1 MSLSSHMLSRTQ
13 TIRHKTPQ
21 PYHKHK
27 HKPHITQSTTINW
40 MRHLLPQNEI
50 NQSLTDLLIQKEQDL
65 PFVLHLLEDK
75 HLFTN
80 FAKTS
85 SRNNNN
91 NSSNSSNSVF
101 NINSNNNTVCKRK
114 LKPEKLF
121 HASIL
126 EKIYQLRDIF
136 LHFDKDRSRTLE
148 ISELCSM
155 FNSNK
160 IPITKNELID
170 LFTHPG
176 EQRRKSWQYKVTFLD
191 FVEFCLNEQCQHKYR
206 TLMTKIKNRTKNK
219 VYIPMSLQQTLE
231 YIYNETKIQSCF
243 NKIQKGIKKIEQ
255 VKRNERKLTTKSSL
269 TATKRGLLYK
279 IGFGRGVN
287 SGMVCKAFHD
297 IIEINGNKL
306 MEVEKEIQVNK
317 FLTEQNEND
326 IIGNTQCNTQCNTHT
341 VERGVTNRSNSNK
354 LNIRTNKIFTKHQL
368 HHNKAVYD
376 KTLPSVSITP
386 RVITTTTNY
395 NDERSP
401 KVIDIGRNNS
411 FFGNWSRNNQLKTES
426 TNITSYNVTTN
437 PTSSMNSY
445 YMNRNSL
452 IRKFKKT
459 LRVINNNTNTHN
471 NH

>member
-1 MSLSSHMLSRTQ
+1 MSLSSHMISRTQ
-13 TIRHKTPQ
+13 SIRHKTPQ

-27 HKPHITQSTTINW
+27 HKQHITQSTTINW
-40 MRHLLPQNEI
+40 MRHLLPQTEI

-65 PFVLHLLEDK
+65 PFVLRLLEDK

-85 SRNNNN
+85 SRNNNTNIN
-91 NSSNSSNSVF
+91 NSNL
-101 NINSNNNTVCKRK
+101 NSNTCTRK
-114 LKPEKLF
+114 LKPEHLF

-206 TLMTKIKNRTKNK
+206 LLMTKIKNRTKNHI
-219 VYIPMSLQQTLE
+219 YIPMSLQQTLE

-269 TATKRGLLYK
+269 SSNKRGLLYK

-306 MEVEKEIQVNK
+306 TQVEKEIQVNK
-317 FLTEQNEND
+317 FLNEKEND
-326 IIGNTQCNTQCNTHT
+326 NNMNMKCHT
-341 VERGVTNRSNSNK
+341 VERVVTNRSNSNK
-354 LNIRTNKIFTKHQL
+354 LNIKTKKLFSRHQQL
-368 HHNKAVYD
+368 NTKAIYD
-376 KTLPSVSITP
+376 KTLPSISVTP
-386 RVITTTTNY
+386 RVVTTT
-395 NDERSP
+395 EEISP
-401 KVIDIGRNNS
+401 KIIDIGRNNS
-411 FFGNWSRNNQLKTES
+411 FFGNWNKTNQFKTES
-426 TNITSYNVTTN
+426 TNVTSYNVTTN

-452 IRKFKKT
+452 IRKFKKN
-459 LRVINNNTNTHN
+459 LKVISNNNT
-471 NH
+471 

>member
-1 MSLSSHMLSRTQ
+1 
-13 TIRHKTPQ
+13 
-21 PYHKHK
+21 
-27 HKPHITQSTTINW
+27 
-40 MRHLLPQNEI
+40 
-50 NQSLTDLLIQKEQDL
+50 
-65 PFVLHLLEDK
+65 
-75 HLFTN
+75 
-80 FAKTS
+80 
-85 SRNNNN
+85 
-91 NSSNSSNSVF
+91 
-101 NINSNNNTVCKRK
+101 
-114 LKPEKLF
+114 
-121 HASIL
+121 
-126 EKIYQLRDIF
+126 
-136 LHFDKDRSRTLE
+136 
-148 ISELCSM
+148 M
-155 FNSNK
+155 FNS
-160 IPITKNELID
+160 NELID

-176 EQRRKSWQYKVTFLD
+176 EQRRKNWQYKVTFLD

-306 MEVEKEIQVNK
+306 MQVEKEIQINK

-326 IIGNTQCNTQCNTHT
+326 INNNTQCNT

-354 LNIRTNKIFTKHQL
+354 LNIKTNKIFTRHQL
-368 HHNKAVYD
+368 HNTKAIYD

-386 RVITTTTNY
+386 RVITTTPNI
-395 NDERSP
+395 NNEERSP

-459 LRVINNNTNTHN
+459 LRVINNNTNTNN

>member
-1 MSLSSHMLSRTQ
+1 MSLSSHMISRTQ
-13 TIRHKTPQ
+13 SIRHKTPQ

-27 HKPHITQSTTINW
+27 HKQHITQSTTINW
-40 MRHLLPQNEI
+40 MRHLLPQTEI

-65 PFVLHLLEDK
+65 PFVLRLLEDK

-85 SRNNNN
+85 SRNNNTNIN
-91 NSSNSSNSVF
+91 NSNL
-101 NINSNNNTVCKRK
+101 NSNTCTRK
-114 LKPEKLF
+114 LKPEHLF

-206 TLMTKIKNRTKNK
+206 LLMTKIKNRTKNHI
-219 VYIPMSLQQTLE
+219 YIPMSLQQTLE

-269 TATKRGLLYK
+269 SSNKRGLLYK

-306 MEVEKEIQVNK
+306 MQVEKEIQVNK

-326 IIGNTQCNTQCNTHT
+326 IYNNTQCNT

-354 LNIRTNKIFTKHQL
+354 LNIRTNKIFTRHQL
-368 HHNKAVYD
+368 HNIKAIYD
-376 KTLPSVSITP
+376 KT
-386 RVITTTTNY
+386 
-395 NDERSP
+395 
-401 KVIDIGRNNS
+401 
-411 FFGNWSRNNQLKTES
+411 
-426 TNITSYNVTTN
+426 
-437 PTSSMNSY
+437 
-445 YMNRNSL
+445 
-452 IRKFKKT
+452 
-459 LRVINNNTNTHN
+459 
-471 NH
+471 

>member
-27 HKPHITQSTTINW
+27 HKQHITQSTTINW

-91 NSSNSSNSVF
+91 NNSNSNNSVF
-101 NINSNNNTVCKRK
+101 NINNSNNNVCKRK

-206 TLMTKIKNRTKNK
+206 TLMTKIKDRTKNK

-306 MEVEKEIQVNK
+306 MQVEKEIQVNK

-326 IIGNTQCNTQCNTHT
+326 IYNNTQCNT

-354 LNIRTNKIFTKHQL
+354 LNIRTNKIFTRHQL
-368 HHNKAVYD
+368 HNTKAIYD

-386 RVITTTTNY
+386 RVITTTPNI
-395 NDERSP
+395 NNEERSP

-459 LRVINNNTNTHN
+459 LRVINNNTNNNINN